1 MSVDRT
7 RAFTPGLTVSSDVA
21 LERLRELPLP
31 GEVIVSVGQSVGARQ
46 VVARAN
52 LPGDLHILKVAERMG
67 ILPAEVV
74 QGLRV
79 AKGEPVRSGGVLCEH
94 AGLFG
99 WFRTTFQSPVDGTV
113 ELISPETGH
122 VAVRT
127 ASKPIEVR
135 AYIGGVVQSVEPGK
149 SVTIAAHGA
158 MVQGIFGV
166 GGEKVGTLRVL
177 PIPVDKVL
185 SRADIPEDCSGK
197 VLVGGLAPSAEVLR
211 CAAERGACG
220 MVVGSVDDRALKD
233 YVGRDI
239 GIALTGDE
247 PVNMTLM
254 VTEGFGMIPMA
265 QRIPE
270 LLRPLD
276 GREVSINGATQVRAG
291 AVRPELIAV
300 HLGIQDGASAPNL
313 AASSPGLQVG
323 SRVRLIRVPY
333 FGMWAEVIELPTHME
348 QIPTGAYARVL
359 RARLNDGTVVT
370 VPRANVELG

>member
-1 MSVDRT
+1 
-7 RAFTPGLTVSSDVA
+7 
-21 LERLRELPLP
+21 
-31 GEVIVSVGQSVGARQ
+31 
-46 VVARAN
+46 
-52 LPGDLHILKVAERMG
+52 
-67 ILPAEVV
+67 
-74 QGLRV
+74 
-79 AKGEPVRSGGVLCEH
+79 
-94 AGLFG
+94 
-99 WFRTTFQSPVDGTV
+99 VDGTV

>member
-1 MSVDRT
+1 MT
-7 RAFTPGLTVSSDVA
+7 AEHARAFTPGLTVGSQVA

-31 GEVIVSVGQSVGARQ
+31 GEVIVNLGQVVEARQ

-67 ILPAEVV
+67 IIPSEVI

-79 AKGEPVRSGGVLCEH
+79 SKGAPVRSGEVLCEH

-99 WFRTTFQSPVDGTV
+99 WFRTKFQSPVDGTV

-135 AYIGGVVQSVEPGK
+135 AYIGGVVQSVEPTK
-149 SVTIAAHGA
+149 SVTIATRGT

-166 GGEKVGTLRVL
+166 GGEKVGTLSVL
-177 PIPVDKVL
+177 PVPGDKVL
-185 SRADIPEDCSGK
+185 SRVDIPEECSGK

-220 MVVGSVDDRALKD
+220 MVVGSVDDHALKE

-247 PVNMTLM
+247 PVSMTLI

-265 QRIPE
+265 PRITE
-270 LLRPLD
+270 LLRPLE

-291 AVRPELIAV
+291 AVRPELIVVDVNLPHAS
-300 HLGIQDGASAPNL
+300 SAPQIS
-313 AASSPGLQVG
+313 APSQGLQVG

-333 FGMWAEVIELPTHME
+333 FGMRAEVIELPTQME
-348 QIPTGAYARVL
+348 QIPTGAWARVL

-370 VPRANVELG
+370 VPRANVELA